1 LISERR
7 SLIYIKNKAEIEKM
21 RAAGKLAAE
30 ILIYIEQYVKPGIST
45 LELNNLCHQYTVKK
59 GAISAP
65 LNYKGFPKSICTSVN
80 DVVCHGIPKANEILK
95 EGDII
100 NIDVTPIL
108 DGYHGDT
115 SKTFIVGNKV
125 DPAVKQLVED
135 TFKSMWI
142 GIEQVKPGNR
152 INDISNAIDD
162 YLTPK
167 KYGIVRDLM
176 GHGIGKG
183 FHEDPQIPHF
193 RQNRLLTKLEPGM
206 TFTIE
211 PMVNLGTHLVNVS
224 KSDKWTVRTRDG
236 KYSAQFEHT
245 ILVTEKG
252 YEILTL
258 PQ

>member
-1 LISERR
+1 
-7 SLIYIKNKAEIEKM
+7 
-21 RAAGKLAAE
+21 
-30 ILIYIEQYVKPGIST
+30 
-45 LELNNLCHQYTVKK
+45 
-59 GAISAP
+59 
-65 LNYKGFPKSICTSVN
+65 
-80 DVVCHGIPKANEILK
+80 
-95 EGDII
+95 
-100 NIDVTPIL
+100 
-108 DGYHGDT
+108 
-115 SKTFIVGNKV
+115 
-125 DPAVKQLVED
+125 
-135 TFKSMWI
+135 
-142 GIEQVKPGNR
+142 
-152 INDISNAIDD
+152 
-162 YLTPK
+162 
-167 KYGIVRDLM
+167 M